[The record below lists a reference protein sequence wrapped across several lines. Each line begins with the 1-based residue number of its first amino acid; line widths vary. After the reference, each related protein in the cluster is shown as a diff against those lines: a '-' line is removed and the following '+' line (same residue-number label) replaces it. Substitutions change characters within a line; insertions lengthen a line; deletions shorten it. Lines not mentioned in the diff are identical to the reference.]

1 MSILETIDSPADL
14 KRVPVEQL
22 PLLAEEIREQ
32 IISVTSA
39 VGGHLASNLGVV
51 ELTLA
56 LHYLLDTPKD
66 KIVWDTSNQAY
77 AHKLLTGRR
86 EHFHTLRQYGGL
98 SGFCKREESIYDT
111 FNAGHAG
118 TGVSAAIGMAVAR
131 DLAEQHHKVVCVV
144 GDGAMTS
151 GMTLEAM
158 QHVGGL
164 QKDLL
169 VILNDNQMSISRN
182 VGSLSAYLNRT
193 FTGEFVTHIREEAK
207 HLLKA
212 IPRVGDHLTRLAH
225 RAEELAK
232 GLVLP
237 GVLFEELGFRY
248 VGPIDGHNFEHLLS
262 TLENV
267 LKLKRPALLHVITKK
282 GRGYE
287 PAMKDPVWFHACS
300 PFIRDTGQ
308 PAKSSTKPS
317 YTAVAIKTLCR
328 LARED
333 RRIVAITAAMCEGTG
348 LTAFQKEFPDR
359 FHDVGIAEQHALT
372 FAAGLATQ
380 GARPVVA
387 MYSTFLQHMVKTC
400 LSYEGTASV
409 RYSRGSAWGVPMD
422 SEPKPLPI
430 GRAELLREGYDVA
443 LVAIG
448 ITVLPALEA
457 AERLADEGLSAAV
470 VNARFVKPLD
480 RALSAQV
487 ARQVKCLV
495 TVEEGC
501 RLGGFG
507 SAVLESLSDQGIV
520 HVPTIVLGL
529 PDKYIEQGPQDL
541 LRVQYGLTAD
551 GIYESAKALYTMTVL
566 GVERR

>member
-1 MSILETIDSPADL
+1 MSILKTIDSPADL
-14 KRVPVEQL
+14 KRVPVEQF

-32 IISVTSA
+32 IISVASF

-56 LHYLLDTPKD
+56 LHYLLNTPKD

-151 GMTLEAM
+151 GIALEAM
-158 QHVGGL
+158 QHVGSM

-182 VGSLSAYLNRT
+182 VGSLSAYLNRS
-193 FTGEFVTHIREEAK
+193 FTGEFVTHVKEEAK

-212 IPRVGDHLTRLAH
+212 IPRVGDQLTRLAH

-237 GVLFEELGFRY
+237 GLLFEELGFRY
-248 VGPIDGHNFEHLLS
+248 VGPIDGHNFEHLLP

-267 LKLKRPALLHVITKK
+267 LKLKGPMLLHVITKK
-282 GRGYE
+282 GKGYK
-287 PAMKDPVWFHACS
+287 PAMKDPIWFHACPS
-300 PFIRDTGQ
+300 FVRETGQ

-317 YTAVAIKTLCR
+317 YTAVAVKTLCR

-333 RRIVAITAAMCEGTG
+333 RRIVAITAAMCEGAG
-348 LTAFQKEFPDR
+348 LNAFAEGFPDR
-359 FHDVGIAEQHALT
+359 VPEVGIAEQDAFT
-372 FAAGLATQ
+372 FAAGLAAP
-380 GARPVVA
+380 GGCPVVGRD
-387 MYSTFLQHMVKTC
+387 ST
-400 LSYEGTASV
+400 
-409 RYSRGSAWGVPMD
+409 VP
-422 SEPKPLPI
+422 P
-430 GRAELLREGYDVA
+430 R
-443 LVAIG
+443 
-448 ITVLPALEA
+448 
-457 AERLADEGLSAAV
+457 
-470 VNARFVKPLD
+470 
-480 RALSAQV
+480 
-487 ARQVKCLV
+487 
-495 TVEEGC
+495 
-501 RLGGFG
+501 
-507 SAVLESLSDQGIV
+507 
-520 HVPTIVLGL
+520 
-529 PDKYIEQGPQDL
+529 
-541 LRVQYGLTAD
+541 
-551 GIYESAKALYTMTVL
+551 
-566 GVERR
+566 